1 MRFVAVLIEMLL
13 LFSLLGGI
21 VYFVKNIFKEQKQ
34 QKLWKEWQKKEV
46 ILKDI
51 TIEKMLDD
59 FSELEKLVSNKI
71 PQETLISLRDI
82 KSTLKMLTDKEDIF
96 NEWKKTYS
104 DNGKDLFDIL
114 YKHIPTS
121 LNHYFSVPEKFQ
133 AKEKHLQGKTANE
146 ILNDTFKLLEG
157 RINSI
162 AKDVIEENLNHLN
175 TYQRY
180 VKNKF
185 DGKQYQF
192 DTDN

>member
-1 MRFVAVLIEMLL
+1 MRFLAILTELL
-13 LFSLLGGI
+13 LLSSLFGGMI
-21 VYFVKNIFKEQKQ
+21 YFIKKIFKEQKH
-34 QKLWKEWQKKEV
+34 QKLWEQWQKKQV
-46 ILKDI
+46 TLKDI
-51 TIEKMLDD
+51 TIEKMFED
-59 FSELEKLVSNKI
+59 FSELEQLINNKV
-71 PQETLISLRDI
+71 PYETLISLRNI
-82 KSTLKMLTDKEDIF
+82 QSTLKMLTDKEDIF
-96 NEWKKTYS
+96 NEWKKNYS
-104 DNGKDLFDIL
+104 DNSKDLFDIL

-133 AKEKHLQGKTANE
+133 SKEKHLQGHTANE

-162 AKDVIEENLNHLN
+162 AKDVIEENLNHLS

-192 DTDN
+192 DIHD